1 MLHKSIRPGRNST
14 QTVGVR
20 LDRTGIASS
29 ETYCHSLYNTV
40 TEQPPRARPKNPV
53 LEADLD
59 MFQLCWGWTES
70 CSLTPDQ
77 SSPTSS
83 IYHHSIATKL
93 VAILDR
99 KVEQLGLLVIP
110 LHQRHRVGGCEKGK
124 SQSYSN
130 CHLPNVIT
138 FQLSSAPRPFSSGTD
153 QRSVRHHVTE
163 SSQRRWKEFRFC
175 AWAWSIVAANCCG

>member
-1 MLHKSIRPGRNST
+1 MLG
-14 QTVGVR
+14 
-20 LDRTGIASS
+20 LDRVVVS
-29 ETYCHSLYNTV
+29 
-40 TEQPPRARPKNPV
+40 
-53 LEADLD
+53 
-59 MFQLCWGWTES
+59 
-70 CSLTPDQ
+70 TPDQ
-77 SSPTSS
+77 SSPTTS

-110 LHQRHRVGGCEKGK
+110 LHQRHRVGGCEKRE
-124 SQSYSN
+124 SPSYSN

-138 FQLSSAPRPFSSGTD
+138 FPAEQCTPSFSLSGTD

-175 AWAWSIVAANCCG
+175 VQHGALWLSIAAGRGILRSRLGPNGLEWLEK

>member
-1 MLHKSIRPGRNST
+1 MLG
-14 QTVGVR
+14 
-20 LDRTGIASS
+20 LDR
-29 ETYCHSLYNTV
+29 V
-40 TEQPPRARPKNPV
+40 V
-53 LEADLD
+53 L
-59 MFQLCWGWTES
+59 S
-70 CSLTPDQ
+70 TPDQ

-175 AWAWSIVAANCCG
+175 PWHGALWLPIAAGRDYLRSRLARMVWSGLKNRSSSWR